1 MATMGSLCAAVA
13 LLSAAASS
21 SAASSSEARH
31 RDLQRASGLMQLPE
45 AELAAKYSPTA
56 GTMEAFPNTT
66 AGTFF
71 SGVFGDHVVLQ
82 REPAKAAVYGVIFGA
97 KAGTTVTVDVASPS
111 GAAIYSVPGT
121 VMVTEQQMPGGRY
134 AKWKAF
140 LKPAPAGG
148 NFTVSASCAGCTNTT
163 KATIADVTFGG
174 KLHGRPS
181 T

>member
-1 MATMGSLCAAVA
+1 MSCAKKNTPGSGGNWCALAFAFSFFFAFIFHGSRRGLAMELRMATMGTLCAAVA

-21 SAASSSEARH
+21 SSDEARH
-31 RDLQRASGLMQLPE
+31 RDLQRASGLMQLPQ

-97 KAGTTVTVDVASPS
+97 KEGTTVTVDVASPS

-134 AKWKAF
+134 AK
-140 LKPAPAGG
+140 
-148 NFTVSASCAGCTNTT
+148 
-163 KATIADVTFGG
+163 
-174 KLHGRPS
+174 
-181 T
+181 

>member
-1 MATMGSLCAAVA
+1 MGSLCAAVA

-21 SAASSSEARH
+21 SAASSSEEARH
-31 RDLQRASGLMQLPE
+31 RDLQRASGLIPE

-121 VMVTEQQMPGGRY
+121 VMLTEQQMPGGRY
-134 AKWKAF
+134 AK
-140 LKPAPAGG
+140 
-148 NFTVSASCAGCTNTT
+148 
-163 KATIADVTFGG
+163 
-174 KLHGRPS
+174 
-181 T
+181 

>member
-13 LLSAAASS
+13 LLSGAAMASASSSSASSS
-21 SAASSSEARH
+21 SAANSSEEARH

-45 AELAAKYSPTA
+45 LAAKFSPTA

-111 GAAIYSVPGT
+111 GTAIYSVPGT

-134 AKWKAF
+134 AK
-140 LKPAPAGG
+140 
-148 NFTVSASCAGCTNTT
+148 
-163 KATIADVTFGG
+163 
-174 KLHGRPS
+174 
-181 T
+181 